1 MAGAK
6 IVKQLTITTPDK
18 VGILEE
24 LTNTITAQGSNI
36 EAICAYGME
45 GKAVF
50 YVITN
55 SNAKVKDAISSK
67 GWQLKETD
75 VVMTDLENKPGALNK
90 LTAKIKAK
98 NINIKY
104 CYGTACACDCPCPCS
119 FVLCADNN
127 NALLAAIK

>member
-18 VGILEE
+18 VGMLEE
-24 LTNTITAQGSNI
+24 LTNTIISQGSDI
-36 EAICAYGME
+36 KAICAYGME

-50 YVITN
+50 YVITDN
-55 SNAKVKDAISSK
+55 NAKVKDAISSK
-67 GWQLKETD
+67 GWQAKETD
-75 VVMTDLENKPGALNK
+75 VVIVDLENKPGALNK
-90 LTAKIKAK
+90 LSAKIKAK

-104 CYGTACACDCPCPCS
+104 CYGTACDCACPCS
-119 FVLCADNN
+119 FVICAENS

>member
-1 MAGAK
+1 MAQAK
-6 IVKQLTITTPDK
+6 VAKQLTITAPDK
-18 VGILEE
+18 VGMLEE
-24 LTNTITAQGSNI
+24 LSNLITAQGVNI

-55 SNAKVKDAISSK
+55 NNAKVKQAISSK

-75 VVMTDLENKPGALNK
+75 VVIAGLENKPGALNK
-90 LTAKIKAK
+90 LAAMIKAK

-104 CYGTACACDCPCPCS
+104 CYGAACSCSCPCS
-119 FVLCADNN
+119 FVICADNN
-127 NALLAAIK
+127 DALLAAIK